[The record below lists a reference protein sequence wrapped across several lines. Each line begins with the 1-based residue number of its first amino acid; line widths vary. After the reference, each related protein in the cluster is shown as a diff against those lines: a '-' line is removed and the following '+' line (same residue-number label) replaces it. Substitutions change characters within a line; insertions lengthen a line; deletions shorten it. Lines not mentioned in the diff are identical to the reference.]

1 MDFARR
7 LMGCNDTAP
16 TMKRLILLTA
26 LSFLLVG
33 CATNSPKEKK
43 VYLSD
48 VKAGSTLRINSPLTV
63 PAGEVRASLQFSKQL
78 FVPGQVNK
86 YEPYCQLVVNTIDK
100 TDKEIPAMDFHIRRV
115 VRDEEPFS
123 YQKNTGRTMIASS
136 SNDLSYLTSSAITT
150 WLIKTYLYLESEQYP
165 DIYRLVCGQAWDS
178 YLSRRMYMSEFN
190 DAAGPYLSILPGGA
204 K

>member
-1 MDFARR
+1 MI
-7 LMGCNDTAP
+7 
-16 TMKRLILLTA
+16 RLILLTL

-33 CATNSPKEKK
+33 CATDQPKEKK
-43 VYLSD
+43 NYLSD
-48 VKAGSTLRINSPLTV
+48 VKAGSTLRINSPVTV

-78 FVPGQVNK
+78 ITPGQVNK

-100 TDKEIPAMDFHIRRV
+100 IDKEIPAIDFRIRRV

-123 YQKNTGRTMIASS
+123 YQKNTGQTKIASA
-136 SNDLSYLTSSAITT
+136 SNDLSFLSSSAITT
-150 WLIKTYLYLESEQYP
+150 WLIKTYLYLESDQYP

-178 YLSRRMYMSEFN
+178 YLSRRMYMSEFS
-190 DAAGPYLSILPGGA
+190 DASGSYLSILPIDI

>member
-1 MDFARR
+1 MDFARK
-7 LMGCNDTAP
+7 LMRCNDTAP
-16 TMKRLILLTA
+16 TMKRLFLLTA

-33 CATNSPKEKK
+33 CATNPPKEKK

-48 VKAGSTLRINSPLTV
+48 VKAGSTLRINSPVTV

-78 FVPGQVNK
+78 ITPGQVNK

-100 TDKEIPAMDFHIRRV
+100 TDKEIPAIDFRIRRV

-123 YQKNTGRTMIASS
+123 YQKNTGRTMIASAS
-136 SNDLSYLTSSAITT
+136 DDLSYLSSSAITT
-150 WLIKTYLYLESEQYP
+150 WLIKTYMYLESEQYP

-190 DAAGPYLSILPGGA
+190 DATGSFLSILPTGT

>member
-1 MDFARR
+1 MIR
-7 LMGCNDTAP
+7 LF
-16 TMKRLILLTA
+16 LLTA
-26 LSFLLVG
+26 LSFLLAS
-33 CATNSPKEKK
+33 CATNQPKEKK
-43 VYLSD
+43 NYLSD
-48 VKAGSTLRINSPLTV
+48 VKAGSTLRINSPVTV

-78 FVPGQVNK
+78 LTPGQVNK

-100 TDKEIPAMDFHIRRV
+100 TDKDIPAMDFRIRRV

-123 YQKNTGRTMIASS
+123 YQKNTGRTMIASVS
-136 SNDLSYLTSSAITT
+136 DDLSYLTSSAITT
-150 WLIKTYLYLESEQYP
+150 WLIKTYLYLESDQYP

-190 DAAGPYLSILPGGA
+190 DAVGSYLSILPTGS